1 MKKLFGLFVVP
12 FRKNMKL
19 IKKDFEEVEVLDFK
33 QLKEDFLK
41 YQDVCQK
48 SIDTYDVALKRFNIY
63 MEENNITRPKR
74 EDIIRWREELKKDH
88 KPTTVNGYLIAVRN
102 FFKYLEYAGIYKNIT
117 ENIKGIKMENQHLKR
132 GFTIEEVKKI
142 LDCCESD
149 RERLIAQVAFSCALR
164 ASEIVNIRLQDFYKD
179 NGVIMLK
186 VLGKGRG
193 GIKQESVKIDDRL
206 FEIIQ
211 DYISKNNIKDYLF
224 ESKRTKSKLDTKVLR
239 DKFRDIFKSAGIED
253 LEKVSFHSFRH
264 SSVTIALETGMSIQE
279 VSESARHKNIHT
291 TMIYKDEIDKRKSE
305 FSNRLC
311 DVMFWEG

>member
-1 MKKLFGLFVVP
+1 MKKFFDLFVTP
-12 FRKNMKL
+12 LKNKMGI
-19 IKKDFEEVEVLDFK
+19 IKQETNKTEILNFK
-33 QLKEDFLK
+33 QLKEDFLA

-48 SIDTYDVALKRFNIY
+48 SIETYNVALKRFNIY
-63 MEENNITRPKR
+63 LEENNITRPKR

-102 FFKYLEYAGIYKNIT
+102 FFKYLEYVGIYKNIT
-117 ENIKGIKMENQHLKR
+117 ENVKSIKMESQHLKR

-142 LDCCESD
+142 IECCGSD
-149 RERLIAQVAFSCALR
+149 RERMIAQLAFSCALR
-164 ASEIVNIRLQDFYKD
+164 ASEVVNIRLQDFYED

-193 GIKQESVKIDDRL
+193 GIKQETVKIDNRL
-206 FEIIQ
+206 FELIK
-211 DYISKNNIKDYLF
+211 DYIQRNNVKDYLF
-224 ESKRTKSKLDTKVLR
+224 ESKRTKTKLTTKVLR
-239 DKFRDIFKSAGIED
+239 EKFGEIFKKAGIQD

-264 SSVTIALETGMSIQE
+264 SSVTIALETGMSIQD

-291 TMIYKDEIDKRKSE
+291 TMIYKDEIDKRKSD

-311 DVMFWEG
+311 DAMFWEG